1 MSERL
6 FVAVVPP
13 PAVVAAWD
21 EFLDPRRDAEPDFR
35 WTVPDGWHLTC
46 AFMAGVPSGLVDP
59 LVEALD
65 EVAARTA
72 PFGVEV
78 GGAGAFPDPDRAKAL
93 WLGVRAGASDLA
105 QLATRVRN
113 ACAGTGA
120 VVDGGR
126 FRGHLTIARTRPM
139 PARRW
144 LTILDAMP
152 PASWSVEEFVLIRS
166 LLLRGG
172 SGYQAVSRHRLVG
185 GG

>member
-13 PAVVAAWD
+13 PGVVTAWD
-21 EFLDPRRDAEPDFR
+21 DFLDPRRDAEPGFR

-46 AFMAGVPSGLVDP
+46 AFMASVPPGLVDP

-65 EVAARTA
+65 GVAARTA
-72 PFGVEV
+72 PFAVEV
-78 GGAGAFPDPDRAKAL
+78 GGGGAFPDPDRAKAL
-93 WLGVRAGASDLA
+93 WLGVRSGASDLDR
-105 QLATRVRN
+105 LATRVRN

-126 FRGHLTIARTRPM
+126 FRGHLTIARTRPV

-152 PASWSVEEFVLIRS
+152 AGSWTVAEFVLIRS
-166 LLLRGG
+166 LVLRGG
-172 SGYQAVSRHRLVG
+172 SGYQAVSRHPLTG